1 MDYLGLLEEIQYRR
15 AQSRKMSVRGNKT
28 KQQNQNQNQTRNKQE
43 TNKQTKTTSVYL
55 RQNSL
60 QSPRGRGKERQ
71 VVNLKGASVKRYNH
85 MNCEGTKL
93 LYPCRDIL
101 MLYDKCSNEVEGMK
115 ESGCYLYL
123 FLLCCFKQTLDDR

>member
-43 TNKQTKTTSVYL
+43 RNKQTKTTSVYL

-60 QSPRGRGKERQ
+60 
-71 VVNLKGASVKRYNH
+71 
-85 MNCEGTKL
+85 
-93 LYPCRDIL
+93 
-101 MLYDKCSNEVEGMK
+101 
-115 ESGCYLYL
+115 
-123 FLLCCFKQTLDDR
+123 